1 MITYAFAMAAPHP
14 FFDVATPIVIGHR
27 GCAGEMPENTL
38 AGFERGLADGVAIL
52 ETDLHLTRDGEP
64 VLIHDDVVDRC
75 TEGSGRVAD
84 FDLADLRKLDAG
96 YRFSPD
102 GGRSHPHR
110 DHGLQIPTLSEA
122 LRTFP
127 GARFNLELKEPV
139 PSIVTQTVACVVEA
153 GRCETTLLTS
163 AHDGIMARL
172 REHLAGHGFEP
183 ALGASTGEVARFAV
197 SALRGDPP
205 AKGPMAL
212 QIPTEFNDRPL
223 VTRPLIEHAH
233 AAGVQIH
240 VWTIDE
246 PDEMTRLLDLGVD
259 GIVTNFPARMRSL
272 LASRA

>member
-38 AGFERGLADGVAIL
+38 AGFERGLTDGATIL
-52 ETDLHLTRDGEP
+52 ESDLHLTRDGCP

-96 YRFSPD
+96 YRFSTD

-110 DHGLQIPTLSEA
+110 DCGLQIPTLVEA
-122 LRTFP
+122 LRAFP
-127 GARFNLELKEPV
+127 EARFNLELKEPL
-139 PSIVTQTVACVVEA
+139 PGIVEKTIAQIVAA

-163 AHDGIMARL
+163 GDDGIMSQL
-172 REHLAGHGFEP
+172 REQVAARGIEP
-183 ALGASTGEVARFAV
+183 ALGASTGEVARFAL

-205 AKGPMAL
+205 PKGPMAL
-212 QIPTEFNDRPL
+212 QIPTAFGDHPL
-223 VTRPLIEHAH
+223 VTKPLIEHAH

-246 PDEMTRLLDLGVD
+246 PDEMARLLELGVD
-259 GIVTNFPARMRSL
+259 GIVTNFPARMLRL
-272 LASRA
+272 LASRG